1 MTIYNDAK
9 GGAQILVVEDDP
21 VQRRLLKNAVERA
34 GHIPHMAENG
44 RVGLEV
50 LKRNSGQI
58 NVIVLDLM
66 MPEMNGLEFL
76 QRVQK
81 EPAYQAIPV
90 IIISTE
96 GKEEDT
102 IRGLK
107 MGAKGYVKKPF
118 QASELHGLIEKIT
131 TS

>member
-34 GHIPHMAENG
+34 GYTPHLAENG

-66 MPEMNGLEFL
+66 MPEMNGSNSKHFTSGTIFL
-76 QRVQK
+76 
-81 EPAYQAIPV
+81 
-90 IIISTE
+90 
-96 GKEEDT
+96 
-102 IRGLK
+102 
-107 MGAKGYVKKPF
+107 
-118 QASELHGLIEKIT
+118 
-131 TS
+131 